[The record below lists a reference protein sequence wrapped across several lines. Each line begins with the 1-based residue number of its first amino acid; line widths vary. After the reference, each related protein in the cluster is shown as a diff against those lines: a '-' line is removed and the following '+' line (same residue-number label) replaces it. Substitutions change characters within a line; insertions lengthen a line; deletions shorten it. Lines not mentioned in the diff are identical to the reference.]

1 MSKNG
6 LLNFLGNLPAGDP
19 APTIEY
25 LFINE
30 ETGEGKALSAT
41 ANNIETIDKFISSRK
56 IEFISLSIKG
66 GNKEFE
72 IEIDSLLAELDKNA
86 ASYLAKSWK
95 FGYGFGSVVDLV
107 GGCFMGHCFYINTS
121 DYVPD
126 DEVLDEVFS
135 KGPVI
140 IKIRAAIEQTFNSK
154 TNIMGCL
161 TG

>member
-1 MSKNG
+1 
-6 LLNFLGNLPAGDP
+6 
-19 APTIEY
+19 
-25 LFINE
+25 
-30 ETGEGKALSAT
+30 
-41 ANNIETIDKFISSRK
+41 
-56 IEFISLSIKG
+56 
-66 GNKEFE
+66 
-72 IEIDSLLAELDKNA
+72 
-86 ASYLAKSWK
+86 
-95 FGYGFGSVVDLV
+95 
-107 GGCFMGHCFYINTS
+107 MGHCFYINTS